1 MNSDS
6 LLDVVRSILAQPTAP
21 FYEDAVRGEILQ
33 LLAQCP
39 HVSVSQDEFG
49 NVIAHYQQ
57 GSAPARFALAVHM
70 DHPAYVGDEFLGGV
84 PESYRE
90 KNPPRRDF
98 GAFSMWDLPAF
109 EIKDG
114 RIYSR
119 ACDDLIGCA
128 AVVATFQEL
137 ERTGAEASVYGLF
150 TRAEE
155 VGFVGAIQ
163 LGRSGRIPRDV
174 TVISLECSSEKGGGG
189 ACKMGEG
196 AILRVG
202 DRTSIFDS
210 DATAALG
217 ELAKRAEI
225 PVQRCLMS
233 GGTCEATAYQLYGYR
248 SAALCV
254 ALGNY
259 HNCGPDD
266 RTEPEYVAIDD
277 VRGLVR
283 LCVEAARSGDI
294 AAGANQALR
303 ERLEKRADEYVAKFA
318 TAAPASS

>member
-1 MNSDS
+1 MNLDT
-6 LLDVVRSILAQPTAP
+6 LLGVVRTILAQPTAP
-21 FYEDAVRGEILQ
+21 FFEDAVRGEILQ

-39 HVSVSQDEFG
+39 HVTTSLDDFG
-49 NVIAHYQQ
+49 NVIAHYRR
-57 GSAPARFALAVHM
+57 GERPARFALAAHM
-70 DHPAYVGDEFLGGV
+70 DHPGFVGAEFLGGV

-90 KNPPRRDF
+90 KNPPTREF
-98 GAFSMWDLPAF
+98 GAFSMWDLPAC
-109 EIKDG
+109 EVSEG

-128 AVVATFQEL
+128 AIVATFQEL
-137 ERTGAEASVYGLF
+137 ERLNSDANVYGLF

-155 VGFVGAIQ
+155 VGFVGAIH
-163 LGRSGRIPRDV
+163 LAKSRVLPGDV
-174 TVISLECSSEKGGGG
+174 TVISLECSSEKGG
-189 ACKMGEG
+189 ACKMGDG

-210 DATAALG
+210 DATGVLA

-248 SAALCV
+248 CGALCV

-259 HNCGPDD
+259 HNCGPNE
-266 RTEPEYVAIDD
+266 RIEAEFVSIDD
-277 VRGLVR
+277 VRGLVG
-283 LCVEAARSGDI
+283 LCVEAARCGEPPG
-294 AAGANQALR
+294 AANDALR
-303 ERLEKRADEYVAKFA
+303 ARLEKRADEYAARFSNGVAA
-318 TAAPASS
+318 